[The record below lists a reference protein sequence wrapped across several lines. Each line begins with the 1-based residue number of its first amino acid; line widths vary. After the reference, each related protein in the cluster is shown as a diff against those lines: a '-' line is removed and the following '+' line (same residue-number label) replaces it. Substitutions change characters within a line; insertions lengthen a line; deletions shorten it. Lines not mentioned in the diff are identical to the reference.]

1 MIQNLMNNW
10 GATVGDPPTARC
22 DPLRIFTKK
31 GEQPWTPKGAVARPD
46 AIPLATV
53 AQRGGCGAR
62 CGPLFLRRFLAREA
76 PLP

>member
-1 MIQNLMNNW
+1 MIQILINSW

-53 AQRGGCGAR
+53 DAQGGGCGAPMR
-62 CGPLFLRRFLAREA
+62 PPFCASFLGA
-76 PLP
+76 

>member
-1 MIQNLMNNW
+1 MNNW

-46 AIPLATV
+46 AVPLATMD
-53 AQRGGCGAR
+53 AQGGGCVGPVRPPFRASFLGA
-62 CGPLFLRRFLAREA
+62 
-76 PLP
+76 